1 MMKKFTGAIFD
12 LDGTLLDSMWV
23 WEQIDVD
30 FLSRRGI
37 DLPEDYLKKI
47 TPMGFEAAAR
57 YTIDRFGLQEQPRDL
72 IGEWYAMAEDYYKTK
87 VGLKPHAKEFLR
99 CLADQG
105 VRIGAATSS
114 DSRLFEPALRHNNI
128 RDYFTCVTMVR
139 DVSRGKGFPDIYL
152 YTAGRLEIS
161 PARCA
166 VFEDIPEGI
175 RGAKDGG
182 FMTVGVYDSYS
193 GHEKEEMIGLSD
205 YYIYDYKELLE
216 VVR

>member
-114 DSRLFEPALRHNNI
+114 DSRLLSRL
-128 RDYFTCVTMVR
+128 CVTIT
-139 DVSRGKGFPDIYL
+139 SGTIL
-152 YTAGRLEIS
+152 
-161 PARCA
+161 PA
-166 VFEDIPEGI
+166 
-175 RGAKDGG
+175 
-182 FMTVGVYDSYS
+182 
-193 GHEKEEMIGLSD
+193 
-205 YYIYDYKELLE
+205 
-216 VVR
+216 